1 MPLFKELPPSRQ
13 IHTTLPMVNKIRTP
27 TITDLQAEKVSLPI
41 YIDRQCGFN
50 IKWWIVNY
58 PSIRPLNHPSSK
70 KSFTKSFT
78 KNSITTR
85 RNQQTTLV
93 MTISTNT
100 NAPSPRNIDLL
111 PLL

>member
-1 MPLFKELPPSRQ
+1 
-13 IHTTLPMVNKIRTP
+13 MVDKIRIP
-27 TITDLQAEKVSLPI
+27 TITDLLAEKVSLPI
-41 YIDRQCGFN
+41 YIDPQCGFN

-58 PSIRPLNHPSSK
+58 PSIRALNHPNSK

-78 KNSITTR
+78 KNITTQ
-85 RNQQTTLV
+85 RNLQTTLV

-100 NAPSPRNIDLL
+100 NTNTNAPSLRNIDLL